1 MRIRSALV
9 GVSLVVGIMGWSG
22 PRPALADA
30 VVTTCTEAGLRAAV
44 AAGGTITFNC
54 GAPVT
59 IVLASPITFTANTVL
74 DGGGTVTLSGNN
86 TSGLFVSNNNLI
98 LTLRNLTLINGRS
111 AEQGAALR
119 AGFWNTLTIESVTF
133 SGHVSTRD
141 SAQCDGGGAVFI
153 GGGSTAIIRN
163 STFRDNQANNGGAI
177 NSLRTDLT
185 VLDSRFENNR
195 AVHTARMDSFGDC
208 GGGGAVYIDGANS
221 FNKPSTVTL
230 RGNTFTGNSAN
241 NHGGALFIG
250 VYRNEAVTVEAST
263 FRANRN
269 TVNTLGQAG
278 TGGAIWYGAG
288 DPSQTVAPLTVNA
301 VTFIDNHADT
311 QGGGLWTSA
320 GARLTNVTFTGNE
333 ALNPAVS
340 DTSDWRRGNGGALVG
355 ANGVEI
361 NNSTF
366 VGNRA
371 GFNGGAI
378 AGSGTSPTSPIVI
391 RNSLIVNNTGGNV
404 WGIQQ
409 QCTSTLTDGGNNLQ
423 WPNKS
428 TNNWNDYNC
437 LGTIATANP
446 APGFG
451 PVADNGGPVP
461 TIALLPGSMALN
473 VGNTATCAPTDARGM
488 PRPQGAGCDLGAYE
502 RVAALSVA
510 PGVFAVGADS
520 ALTVSGEGFTNG
532 QAITWNGTALTT
544 TFVNATRLTA
554 DVPAAML
561 TAPGTASV
569 AVSGSPLPAVI
580 VQIWADIERVYLPAI
595 RR

>member
-1 MRIRSALV
+1 MRILSALM
-9 GVSLVVGIMGWSG
+9 GASLLVEIMGWPA
-22 PRPALADA
+22 PRPVLADA
-30 VVTTCTEAGLRAAV
+30 VVTTCTEAGLRAAI

-86 TSGLFVSNNNLI
+86 ASGLLVSNDNLT

-111 AEQGAALR
+111 ADQGAALR
-119 AGFWNTLTIESVTF
+119 AGFWTTLTIEAVTF

-141 SAQCDGGGAVFI
+141 TAQCDGGGAVFI
-153 GGGSTAIIRN
+153 GGGSTAAIRN

-195 AVHTARMDSFGDC
+195 AVHTARMDTFGDC

-241 NHGGALFIG
+241 NHGGAVFIG
-250 VYRNEAVTVEAST
+250 VYQNETVTVEAST

-288 DPSQTVAPLTVNA
+288 DPSQTVNALTVNA
-301 VTFIDNHADT
+301 STFIDNHADT

-320 GARLTNVTFTGNE
+320 GARLTNVTFSGNE

-355 ANGVEI
+355 ANRVEI

-409 QCTSTLTDGGNNLQ
+409 QCTSALTDGGNSLQ
-423 WPNKS
+423 WPNK
-428 TNNWNDYNC
+428 TTGNWNDYNC
-437 LGTIATANP
+437 LTTIAAVNP
-446 APGFG
+446 ATTLGQL
-451 PVADNGGPVP
+451 ADNGGPVP
-461 TIALLPGSMALN
+461 TIALLPGSPALN
-473 VGNTATCAPTDARGM
+473 AGNAATCASVDARGT
-488 PRPQGAGCDLGAYE
+488 PRPQGADCDLGAYE
-502 RVAALSVA
+502 RVASLAVAPSVFQVGVARPLSVW
-510 PGVFAVGADS
+510 
-520 ALTVSGEGFTNG
+520 GEGFTTG
-532 QAITWNGTALTT
+532 QAVTWNGTALTT
-544 TFVNATRLTA
+544 TFVSATQLSA
-554 DVPAAML
+554 SVSASL
-561 TAPGTASV
+561 LGAPGTASV
-569 AVSGSPLPAVI
+569 AVSGSPLPAVT
-580 VQIWADIERVYLPAI
+580 VQVWPRLEQLLLPMV